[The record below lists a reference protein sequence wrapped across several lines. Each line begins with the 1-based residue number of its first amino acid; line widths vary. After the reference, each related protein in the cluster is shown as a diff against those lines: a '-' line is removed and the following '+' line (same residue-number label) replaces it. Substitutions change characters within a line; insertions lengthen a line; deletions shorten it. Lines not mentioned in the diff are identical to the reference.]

1 MDDTLKDIRLAET
14 EAKRLVEEARKK
26 GDLDINKEKEKALAS
41 IKASEEDIR
50 KQIRIRYEQEEKKL
64 KAKKEEILEDSKDKM
79 GNVEKVA
86 KKNMKEAIAL
96 IIKKFED
103 EIK

>member
-26 GDLDINKEKEKALAS
+26 GDLDINKEKEKSLAS
-41 IKASEEDIR
+41 IKASEEEIK

-96 IIKKFED
+96 IITKFED

>member
-41 IKASEEDIR
+41 IKASEEEIK